1 MIDKIDNIAK
11 AEDLSRNAL
20 LSKLISDFVKSNDDF
35 VVNILPPIVR
45 ALVNQEL
52 DRLSEG
58 ANSTIN
64 NVYIAAQKM
73 INTTEKIENLL
84 TETLK
89 NSEENSITNDEIL
102 RILEISDKDNSLTG
116 RFCLHNRNVYKL
128 LQHEKYIIRI

>member
-1 MIDKIDNIAK
+1 MDIIIRNIPENMIDKIDNIAK

-73 INTTEKIENLL
+73 TNTTEKIENLL
-84 TETLK
+84 TETIT
-89 NSEENSITNDEIL
+89 NSEENSITNEEIL
-102 RILEISDKDNSLTG
+102 RVLEISDKENS
-116 RFCLHNRNVYKL
+116 
-128 LQHEKYIIRI
+128 

>member
-1 MIDKIDNIAK
+1 MDIIIRNIPENMIDKIDNIAK

-84 TETLK
+84 TESIT
-89 NSEENSITNDEIL
+89 NSEENSITNEEIL
-102 RILEISDKDNSLTG
+102 RVLEISDKESS
-116 RFCLHNRNVYKL
+116 
-128 LQHEKYIIRI
+128 